1 MPAGVKT
8 RRRRK
13 KPQPANIFK
22 GERPKASMS
31 DMLDNSN
38 PESGFH
44 DKKEWVHRKIGAGIV
59 KPMLPRVIK
68 IKILTK
74 STRQSSLTDMYGDRY
89 RRRATMTFPKNRC
102 ARCTRMLSS
111 RNRYTIEAEGQ
122 QHDLS
127 FCMAC
132 ATDMVSGS

>member
-1 MPAGVKT
+1 MKT

-22 GERPKASMS
+22 GERPEASMS
-31 DMLDNSN
+31 DMLDDSN

-44 DKKEWVHRKIGAGIV
+44 DVKKWVHRKIGAGIV
-59 KPMLPRVIK
+59 KPMKPRVK

-74 STRQSSLTDMYGDRY
+74 ATRPGTLTDKYGALY

-102 ARCTRMLSS
+102 ARCTRMLSE
-111 RNRYTIEAEGQ
+111 RQRHTIKAEGQ
-122 QHDLS
+122 EYDLT
-127 FCMAC
+127 FCLPC
-132 ATDMVSGS
+132 ATDMVSES

>member
-1 MPAGVKT
+1 MKT

-44 DKKEWVHRKIGAGIV
+44 DKKEWAHRKIGAGIV
-59 KPMLPRVIK
+59 KPMKPRVK
-68 IKILTK
+68 IKILEIN
-74 STRQSSLTDMYGDRY
+74 TRKLRGMRK
-89 RRRATMTFPKNRC
+89 AIMTFPKNRC
-102 ARCTRMLSS
+102 ARCTRIVSS

-127 FCMAC
+127 FCLGC
-132 ATDMVSGS
+132 ATDMVSES